1 MPPSHIPTCLSLKTK
16 RRLGESLTRNP
27 STSTSGAQ
35 TRADASLSRYRPRNE
50 VILRWDPHGKFIR
63 FNEGNKLV
71 QHLMVNYSKAKRTH
85 ENRDGGIGSL
95 LQPHQTLTITGT
107 ESDEKTSNRSRYE
120 VFDFLAELGVN
131 VRYVPDYGWTYSNMP
146 DGDLELMVDCY
157 IDRVNWLY
165 EQINEEELDHIELI
179 PLAKGLHRD
188 HYQRAVEIYEKHDID
203 RIAMYGVQTPNIKK
217 FVRRVEQAIN
227 VIDPEGVLVIG
238 KQSPEDVR
246 RLPDRV
252 DGTAGFWNW
261 KTACNL
267 TKDGYSSEAL
277 EQWHHKISRATRNGR
292 TTQQI
297 DLQTASKQE
306 VESNGRR

>member
-1 MPPSHIPTCLSLKTK
+1 M
-16 RRLGESLTRNP
+16 TRNS
-27 STSTSGAQ
+27 STSSSGAQ
-35 TRADASLSRYRPRNE
+35 TRVDASLSRYQQRNE

-63 FNEGNKLV
+63 FNEGNELV
-71 QHLMVNYSKAKRTH
+71 QHLMVNYSKAKRAH
-85 ENRDGGIGSL
+85 ENRDSGISSL

-107 ESDEKTSNRSRYE
+107 ESDEKTCNRSRYE
-120 VFDFLAELGVN
+120 VFDFLADLDVN
-131 VRYVPDYGWTYSNMP
+131 VRYVPDYGWAYSIMP
-146 DGDLELMVDCY
+146 DEKLEPMVNRY
-157 IDRVNWLY
+157 IDRVDWLY
-165 EQINEEELDHIELI
+165 EQINEEQLDHVELI
-179 PLAKGLHRD
+179 PLAKGLHRS
-188 HYQRAVEIYEKHDID
+188 HYQQAVEIYEKHDVD
-203 RIAMYGVQTPNIKK
+203 RIAMYGVQTPSIKK

-238 KQSPEDVR
+238 KQSPDDVR

-261 KTACNL
+261 KTTCNL

-277 EQWHHKISRATRNGR
+277 AQWHHEISRATRNGR

-297 DLQTASKQE
+297 DLKTASQLE